1 MIFDIIFGLKLESD
15 SVPFRTVVTG
25 QNQKL
30 YLFLVFYAIMLFHW
44 MQSLNYLGD
53 KPFSTWHGA
62 VYFFGAQKL
71 ISNPRFIVFIYCLLH
86 LLCNLFMLLLNLY
99 LKHPGKRAVP
109 RLRFEQCIH
118 QKLYFLFIAK
128 IMLSLLGL

>member
-71 ISNPRFIVFIYCLLH
+71 ISNPKGS
-86 LLCNLFMLLLNLY
+86 
-99 LKHPGKRAVP
+99 LKGD
-109 RLRFEQCIH
+109 L
-118 QKLYFLFIAK
+118 
-128 IMLSLLGL
+128 LSLYIVCCISCVIYLCCYSIYTWSIQENGQYLDKDLNNAFIKNFIFFLLRK